1 MKYVSVKAM
10 KEAYVNYTGDQEEM
24 NKLYDS
30 LHVVA
35 CAGLIG
41 SNVWAKFSE
50 DVAGWYYD
58 DEFGAVVDDRTDEVI
73 WCYNPHKEYKATR

>member
-1 MKYVSVKAM
+1 MKCVSVKTM

-24 NKLYDS
+24 NKLYDA

-35 CAGLIG
+35 CAGLIDSG
-41 SNVWAKFSE
+41 VWAKFSE

-58 DEFGAVVDDRTDEVI
+58 AELCGIVDEKDEVV
-73 WCYNPHKEYKATR
+73 WLYNPYKEYKA